1 MMCLIRTGVLSRG
14 LARHLDSHRHDP
26 ARVHG
31 AEPGGRG
38 DQDVAAEEPDPAPSA
53 DARPQERDYD
63 ARPRRPATCWA
74 RITQWSRAPRGGV
87 SMRAAKSTDA
97 KDPTPRCRAASHTV
111 KVLDPTSP
119 STAHPSIGSALS
131 GSLPDDDGP

>member
-74 RITQWSRAPRGGV
+74 RITQRVTS
-87 SMRAAKSTDA
+87 AARWRLHARSEVEGCQGA
-97 KDPTPRCRAASHTV
+97 K
-111 KVLDPTSP
+111 
-119 STAHPSIGSALS
+119 
-131 GSLPDDDGP
+131 